1 MKHSKLEIKTIDQDS
16 IYCQDLIDGH
26 VVHGVRSIRFEK
38 KAQSMP
44 VVSIDMNCIDMTVD
58 SPFITQLEGKDGEN
72 EIIFKFK
79 DDNEP
84 K

>member
-1 MKHSKLEIKTIDQDS
+1 MKHSKLEIKAIDEDS
-16 IYCQDLIDGH
+16 IYCQVLIDGH

>member
-1 MKHSKLEIKTIDQDS
+1 
-16 IYCQDLIDGH
+16 
-26 VVHGVRSIRFEK
+26 
-38 KAQSMP
+38 MP